1 MLNLSTKPAVRPR
14 SRWFE
19 KIMAAIA
26 LFNLILVLL
35 DYSYIPLRDDYLK
48 LAPQLTEQYGRTF
61 KGIEPHR
68 MTEAYLASV
77 QDLKGKSNQQQV
89 GEIEE
94 ITNLDGVILY
104 DLRRQSRAMID
115 ENPFALAD
123 KTGNLERIKRR
134 MTEHVSETTDTEF
147 MSAKAAFEI
156 FWSEDFLSPNT
167 ASEHLTFFDTEIQPL
182 IATNYYRRN
191 DIPLIGDHS
200 ILTDNFWKIDAIF
213 MMVFGLEF
221 MVRTFW
227 LSRRYP
233 QTNWFDAVLWRWY
246 DIFLWLPALSILL
259 PFLRFLRWFRI
270 LPVIVR
276 INQSRLLN
284 LDPLRNRITRFLI
297 SSVAIELTEV
307 VVLRVIDQV
316 QNMVRSGDA
325 RRSLLKPN
333 PNQRYIDL
341 NGVDEIQVISQK
353 LISTLWDT
361 VIPKLQPDIEILL
374 QHTIQNVLAKNTLYS
389 NIQSLPGV
397 SNLSSQLAQQLS
409 TELYTALYQTLTSAL
424 QDEKGAELSQAL
436 IQKLGQVFR
445 QELQQDQGIDELES
459 LLTVWLDEVKINYVQ
474 RLAAEDID
482 TLRQETQ
489 KIYAITQKSSGS

>member
-1 MLNLSTKPAVRPR
+1 MLNLSTKSAVRPR

-26 LFNLILVLL
+26 LCNLILVLL

-48 LAPQLTEQYGRTF
+48 LAPQLTEEYGRIF

-68 MTEAYLASV
+68 MTDAYLRSAEELEETAST
-77 QDLKGKSNQQQV
+77 QQV
-89 GEIEE
+89 GNGVQV
-94 ITNLDGVILY
+94 TNLNAVILT

-134 MTEHVSETTDTEF
+134 ITKYVSETTDTDYS
-147 MSAKAAFEI
+147 SAKAAFDT
-156 FWSEDFLSPNT
+156 FWSEDYLSPNT
-167 ASEHLTFFDTEIQPL
+167 ADAKLTFFNTQIRPL

-200 ILTDNFWKIDAIF
+200 ILIDRFWWIDAAF
-213 MMVFGLEF
+213 MALFALEF
-221 MVRTFW
+221 LVRTLW
-227 LSRRYP
+227 MSRRYP
-233 QTNWFDAVLWRWY
+233 DTNWFDAILWRWY
-246 DIFLWLPALSILL
+246 DIFLWLPFVSIFL

-270 LPVIVR
+270 ISVTVR

-284 LDPLRNRITRFLI
+284 LEPLRNRITRFLI
-297 SSVAIELTEV
+297 SSVAVELTEV
-307 VVLRVIDQV
+307 VVLRVIDQI
-316 QNMVRSGDA
+316 QNTVRSGDA
-325 RRSLLKPN
+325 RRSLLNPN

-341 NGVDEIQVISQK
+341 NGVDEIQVITQR
-353 LISTLWDT
+353 LVSTLLDK
-361 VIPKLQPDIEILL
+361 VIPKLQPDIEGILR
-374 QHTIQNVLAKNTLYS
+374 HTIQSVLAKNIVYS
-389 NIQSLPGV
+389 NLQALPGM
-397 SNLSSQLAQQLS
+397 SDLSSQLTQQLS
-409 TELYTALYQTLTSAL
+409 AELYTALYQTLADIL

-436 IQKLGQVFR
+436 VQRFGQVFR
-445 QELQQDQGIDELES
+445 QELQQDKGINELES

-474 RLAAEDID
+474 RLAAEDIE

-489 KIYAITQKSSGS
+489 KIYAITQKPPAS